1 MDRPLRRRGLNL
13 TLFDSPGL
21 SDSLRRCLNLII
33 ISGAFGTVNGNI
45 TGGAAW
51 TGFLR
56 AIQAN
61 AAALGIFAAIPV
73 AANSVQI
80 LISYA
85 LERTGRRREW
95 MLRVGIAGRM
105 LWAVIGLIPY
115 VIPMSAPQLRIVT
128 AMVFVALCAG
138 SNAVIS
144 VSFYSLVTDLVPM
157 RMRGRY
163 FGVRQVFCLV
173 AGILTGLLVSA
184 LLDRVEGYAG
194 YTIALTI
201 AGVFGGAD
209 IALFA
214 LCDWPKMRAR
224 EGGGE
229 SLGRMLLAVARN
241 KRFRKITL
249 IMLYWGFAVNIC
261 APFYNVYMLEVIGMT
276 YTQVTL
282 VNQVLPNVI
291 TVFVIS
297 WWGRRMDTH
306 GNKPV
311 MQLTGLFTMAY
322 PLLWLFTGPNVFWI
336 LVITNIASGLLSTA
350 FDLGAQNMYLNAAP
364 DVNRSMYISAYF
376 AATQL
381 FGNAASNALGGMLVQ
396 NVLPALEAL
405 NWHIAGIAMTR
416 YHFIYLISGALRIV
430 MILGLLPMM
439 QEDDCK
445 SARALAMDSAV
456 EIRESCARTA
466 RALSMT
472 IHRKRARRAMRN
484 ETGGADNNNAEQ

>member
-1 MDRPLRRRGLNL
+1 MAQPLRWRKPKL

-21 SDSLRRCLNLII
+21 SETLRRSLNLII

-56 AIQAN
+56 AIGAN
-61 AAALGIFAAIPV
+61 AAALGLFAAIPV
-73 AANSVQI
+73 AASSIQI
-80 LISYA
+80 LISYVI
-85 LERTGRRREW
+85 ERTGKRKEW
-95 MLRVGIAGRM
+95 LLSVGIAGRC
-105 LWAVIGLIPY
+105 LWALIGLIPFI
-115 VIPMSAPQLRIVT
+115 IPMSLPQLRIT
-128 AMVFVALCAG
+128 MAMVFVALVAG

-144 VSFYSLVTDLVPM
+144 VSFYSLVTDLVPI
-157 RMRGRY
+157 RTRGRY

-173 AGILTGLLVSA
+173 AGILTGLLISM
-184 LLDRVEGYAG
+184 LLDRMDGYAG
-194 YTIALTI
+194 YTIALII

-214 LCDWPKMRAR
+214 LCDWPKMHLP
-224 EGGGE
+224 EGKRDG
-229 SLGRMLLAVARN
+229 LGKMLLTVAKN

-276 YTQVTL
+276 YTQITL
-282 VNQVLPNVI
+282 INQVLPNVI
-291 TVFVIS
+291 TVFIIS

-311 MQLTGLFTMAY
+311 MQFTGLFTMIY

-336 LVITNIASGLLSTA
+336 LIITNIASGLLSTA

-364 DVNRSMYISAYF
+364 DVNRSMYISVYF

-381 FGNAASNALGGMLVQ
+381 LGNATSNAFGGILVQ
-396 NVLPALEAL
+396 NVLPELESL
-405 NWHIAGIAMTR
+405 GWHIGSQAMTR
-416 YHFIYLISGALRIV
+416 YHFIYLISGVMRIT
-430 MILGLLPMM
+430 MILGMLPMM
-439 QEDDCK
+439 QEDDSK
-445 SARALAMDSAV
+445 TVRALIADSAL
-456 EIRESCARTA
+456 EIRTTWARKTQMLIA
-466 RALSMT
+466 T
-472 IHRKRARRAMRN
+472 VKRKQARRLFERHL
-484 ETGGADNNNAEQ
+484 EKH